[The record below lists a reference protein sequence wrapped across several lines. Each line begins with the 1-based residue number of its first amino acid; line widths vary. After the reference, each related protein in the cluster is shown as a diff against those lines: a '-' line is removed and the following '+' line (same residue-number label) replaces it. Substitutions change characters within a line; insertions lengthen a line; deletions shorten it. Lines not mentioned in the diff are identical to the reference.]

1 MQRQSFIYYFYN
13 SKLSESMK
21 LCFFLTLLIFPFL
34 GFAQK
39 YSNEFLSIGA
49 TAKAHAL
56 GNAVVANVDDV
67 SSGYWNPAG
76 LVNTNPEIGLQL
88 GAMHSEWFAGVGKFD
103 YVGLSIPFT
112 DGKSR
117 VGLSF
122 VRFGIDNIPNTLS
135 LFEDDGTINYDNVV
149 PFSAADYAV
158 LLSYARK
165 MATKNEGNLSV
176 GGNIKVVRRIIGS
189 FADSWGFGL
198 DLSAQYR
205 KNNWRLGAIA
215 RDVTTTFNAWSFAFT
230 DEQKQVLAIT
240 GNDIPI
246 SSVELTKPQ
255 LIIGVGYQFDFKLI
269 KVTPEIDL
277 ITTTDG
283 RRNTLISANPV
294 SVDPAMGLEVAYN
307 NAVFLRAG
315 VNQFQK
321 ESNLERN
328 DFFTARPSV
337 GIGLKL
343 SNLTIDY
350 AFTDLGDQNNTY
362 SHIISLMLD
371 IKPRE

>member
-1 MQRQSFIYYFYN
+1 
-13 SKLSESMK
+13 MK
-21 LCFFLTLLIFPFL
+21 LCSWFITLFFPFL
-34 GFAQK
+34 SYTQK
-39 YSNEFLSIGA
+39 YSNEFLSIGVG
-49 TAKAHAL
+49 AKAQAM

-67 SSGYWNPAG
+67 SSGYWNPSG
-76 LVNTNPEIGLQL
+76 LVSTSSEIGLQI

-117 VGLSF
+117 VGVSF
-122 VRFGIDNIPNTLS
+122 IRFGIDNIPNTLS
-135 LFEDDGTINYDNVV
+135 LFENDGTINYDNVV

-158 LLSYARK
+158 LMSYARR
-165 MATKNEGNLSV
+165 MATQNGTHLSV

-215 RDVTTTFNAWSFAFT
+215 RDVTTTFNAWSFSFT
-230 DEQKQVLAIT
+230 EEEKQVLAIT

-255 LIIGVGYQFDFKLI
+255 LIVGLGYEFDFKLI
-269 KVTPEIDL
+269 KVTPEIDF
-277 ITTTDG
+277 IATTDG
-283 RRNTLISANPV
+283 QRNTLLSANPV
-294 SVDPAMGLEVAYN
+294 SIDPAMGLEIAYN

-315 VNQFQK
+315 INQFQK
-321 ESNLERN
+321 ESNLERS

-350 AFTDLGDQNNTY
+350 AFTDLGDQSNTY

-371 IKPRE
+371 IKPKAQ